1 MSGTSAPAWFVEK
14 LGWKKATEKAAE
26 FCVRAFGFPYGPN
39 LADLSGSSSTLI
51 AGEAYRLLGIS
62 KSRKTDLDIGVLEA
76 RQNKDE
82 GNGDRRS
89 RKKIPAAGAALEEGL
104 RQDIEESLYGR
115 DFEYDDAFGRKRW
128 YVTRRGDASQFAQYA
143 HLARL
148 QALFENEPTLKT
160 TVGRDYQVSTDVMV
174 GVPSRWAGTED
185 YMLHAAISSKLTIR
199 SDRAQ
204 NIRVEFGTLVRNRRG
219 RLPHLVV
226 VTAEPLP
233 SRIISIARGT
243 GEIDAVYHLLYGE
256 IDEALR
262 SLKEQ
267 SRHLARQAE
276 DWQEMVDMKRVR
288 PYGELADV
296 LVSG

>member
-1 MSGTSAPAWFVEK
+1 MVDSSAPAWFVER
-14 LGWKKATEKAAE
+14 LGWKQATAKATTRCLK
-26 FCVRAFGFPYGPN
+26 AFGVPFGPN
-39 LADLSGSSSTLI
+39 LADLSGTSSTLI
-51 AGEAYRLLGIS
+51 AGEAYRLLGVPTS
-62 KSRKTDLDIGVLEA
+62 QVTDLDIAAIESAGS
-76 RQNKDE
+76 QDE
-82 GNGDRRS
+82 DNGYGS
-89 RKKIPAAGAALEEGL
+89 SPKKVQAAGTQLEEGL
-104 RQDIEESLYGR
+104 RRDIEESLYSR
-115 DFEYDDAFGRKRW
+115 AFEYDDAFGRKRW
-128 YVTRRGDASQFAQYA
+128 YVTRRGDASQFAQYG

-148 QALFENEPTLKT
+148 QTLFESEPTLKT

-174 GVPSRWAGTED
+174 GVPSQWAGTED
-185 YMLHAAISSKLTIR
+185 YMLHAAVSSKLTIR

-243 GEIDAVYHLLYGE
+243 GEIDAIYHLLYDE
-256 IDEALR
+256 IDQALC
-262 SLKEQ
+262 SLKTQ

-276 DWQEMVDMKRVR
+276 DWREMVDMKRVR